1 MLPEEAQM
9 EINLL
14 GISGSPVKGGNTDAF
29 LQQALEAAGEQGAT
43 TEFISLAKMD
53 IRDCIHCNWCLRKQ
67 EEGKYCNQH
76 DDMYHIY
83 PKVLEADGLLLA
95 TPVYFTRLSGYM
107 AVMLDRFR
115 CLGHGNHYHRALR
128 NKVGG
133 ALVVSWYRNTGTETG
148 LLSLLGA
155 FLASGM
161 VVVPPGLGLGS
172 PMGAVGLSSDK
183 GEGGFDPKDRLGVL
197 KDEYGVASARQ
208 LGKEAVDMAR
218 LIKAGQ
224 QVLKGE
230 AVA

>member
-1 MLPEEAQM
+1 M
-9 EINLL
+9 EVKLL
-14 GISGSPVKGGNTDAF
+14 GICGSPVKGGNTEVF
-29 LQQALEAAGEQGAT
+29 LKQALEAAEEQGAA
-43 TEFISLAKMD
+43 TELISIAKMD
-53 IRDCIHCNWCLRKQ
+53 IRGCLHCNWCVRKQ
-67 EEGKYCNQH
+67 EEGQFCNQH
-76 DDMYHIY
+76 DDMYEIY

-95 TPVYFTRLSGYM
+95 SPVYFTRLSGYM
-107 AVMLDRFR
+107 AMMLDRFR
-115 CLGHGNHYHRALR
+115 CLGHGNLYHRALK

-133 ALVVSWYRNTGTETG
+133 ALVVSWFRNTGTETG

-224 QVLKGE
+224 QALKSE